1 MAQPHKGAREQIL
14 APVPEAV
21 ATLLRQIQVEHAIS
35 SASQLAADLLAIAVG
50 HPELV
55 RELDHQQI
63 MRIPAP
69 NLSSTGKSKV
79 RNASRERIKVRVA
92 ELVASRLRALAADHA
107 TNPSQVTAD
116 LLAIA
121 VGHPELVRDLHK
133 EVMPLAM

>member
-14 APVPEAV
+14 APVPEVV
-21 ATLLRQIQVEHAIS
+21 AALLRQIQVEHGIS

-50 HPELV
+50 YPELV
-55 RELDHQQI
+55 RELDQQQI
-63 MRIPAP
+63 MRFPAH
-69 NLSSTGKSKV
+69 NLSSAAKANV

-107 TNPSQVTAD
+107 TNPSQATAD